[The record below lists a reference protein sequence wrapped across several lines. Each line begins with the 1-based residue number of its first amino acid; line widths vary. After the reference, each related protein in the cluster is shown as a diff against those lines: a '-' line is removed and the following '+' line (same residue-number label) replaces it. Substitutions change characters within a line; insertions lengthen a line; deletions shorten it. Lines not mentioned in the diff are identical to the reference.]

1 MCVYNGRMFSQVPQ
15 KKKRQ
20 DKKKH
25 QLRLHLFVAKF
36 NQHRKRI
43 HVPRMKWYLDRSQHA
58 SNCLSF
64 SAVLNIIAHYTI
76 EVSLNSSDSIKLIE
90 LI

>member
-1 MCVYNGRMFSQVPQ
+1 MYLQWKDVQPATAE
-15 KKKRQ
+15 KKRQ

-25 QLRLHLFVAKF
+25 QLRLHLFVTKF
-36 NQHRKRI
+36 NQPRKRI
-43 HVPRMKWYLDRSQHA
+43 HVPQIKWYLDRSQNA

-64 SAVLNIIAHYTI
+64 SAVLNIIAHYAI
-76 EVSLNSSDSIKLIE
+76 GVSLNSSDSIKLTE